1 MGIYR
6 IDGYI
11 PGGQLHARYGAGA
24 LTTNYP
30 NSLDRFL
37 NRTGYGIWLHG
48 TEPGWIN
55 RGPRAS
61 EGCLTLSNPDFEQ
74 LLTQLGSQ
82 QDIPVVM
89 DDAPRWIKTED
100 LNQAKDKVLASI
112 TASASRMTVSSNHR
126 DGLASS
132 YGLDEEARITD
143 LVLYPGKQERVF
155 ARWIN
160 TSQSGGAL
168 SVEQYWH
175 PTGNGGWEI
184 LLQTSE
190 PAPAPKRL
198 TADLAQSD

>member
-1 MGIYR
+1 M
-6 IDGYI
+6 
-11 PGGQLHARYGAGA
+11 
-24 LTTNYP
+24 
-30 NSLDRFL
+30 
-37 NRTGYGIWLHG
+37 
-48 TEPGWIN
+48 
-55 RGPRAS
+55 
-61 EGCLTLSNPDFEQ
+61 
-74 LLTQLGSQ
+74 
-82 QDIPVVM
+82 
-89 DDAPRWIKTED
+89 IKTED

-112 TASASRMTVSSNHR
+112 TASASRITASSDHR

-132 YGLDEEARITD
+132 YGLDEEAQITD

-190 PAPAPKRL
+190 SAPAPKRL

>member
-1 MGIYR
+1 M
-6 IDGYI
+6 
-11 PGGQLHARYGAGA
+11 
-24 LTTNYP
+24 
-30 NSLDRFL
+30 
-37 NRTGYGIWLHG
+37 
-48 TEPGWIN
+48 
-55 RGPRAS
+55 
-61 EGCLTLSNPDFEQ
+61 
-74 LLTQLGSQ
+74 
-82 QDIPVVM
+82 M

-160 TSQSGGAL
+160 TSQSGGVL

-175 PTGNGGWEI
+175 PTGDGGWEI